1 MDSGGFD
8 FGGVSADEQWAPM
21 SDLMAALMLIFMF
34 VAIIFVRTVVD
45 APAVQ
50 REECATMYRVLADEF
65 GQEFE
70 HWDVELL
77 EDLTI
82 RFRNPEILFAQGRDI
97 VSPRFREILEQFF
110 PRYVNILRS
119 DRFLQEVREVR
130 IEGHTSSEWDGNT
143 SDIEGYFK
151 NMELSQDRTRAIL
164 HLMLQLEISPEDSRW
179 LRPLITANGLSSSKP
194 ILDSD
199 NNEDRRRSR
208 RVEFRLMTSAC
219 QMAGI
224 DGNQ

>member
-8 FGGVSADEQWAPM
+8 FGGSSGDEQWAPM

-45 APAVQ
+45 EVGVQ
-50 REECATMYRVLADEF
+50 EEECAAMYRILASEF
-65 GQEFE
+65 SQDFE
-70 HWDVELL
+70 NWDVELL
-77 EDLTI
+77 KDLTI

-97 VSPRFREILEQFF
+97 VSPRFREILEDFF
-110 PRYVNILRS
+110 PRYVKKLRT
-119 DRFLQEVREVR
+119 RKFLQEVREVR
-130 IEGHTSSEWDGNT
+130 IEGHTSSEWNGNT

-164 HLMLQLEISPEDSRW
+164 HLVLNLKIAHEDSEW

-194 ILDSD
+194 ILDRNS
-199 NNEDRRRSR
+199 NEDRQRSR

-224 DGNQ
+224 DNEQ

>member
-8 FGGVSADEQWAPM
+8 FGGASADEQWAPM

-45 APAVQ
+45 GEGVHK
-50 REECATMYRVLADEF
+50 EECAKMFRILATEF
-65 GQEFE
+65 SGDFE
-70 HWDVELL
+70 NWDVELL

-97 VSPRFREILEQFF
+97 VSPRFRDILEDFF
-110 PRYVNILRS
+110 PRYVEILRS
-119 DRFLQEVREVR
+119 KQFLDQIREVR
-130 IEGHTSSEWDGNT
+130 IEGHTSSEWNGSSSPT
-143 SDIEGYFK
+143 QGYFK

-164 HLMLQLEISPEDSRW
+164 HLVLQSKIAREDSRW

-194 ILDSD
+194 ILDRRG
-199 NNEDRRRSR
+199 NEDRRRSR
-208 RVEFRLMTSAC
+208 RVEFRLMTTAC

-224 DGNQ
+224 ANDR

>member
-8 FGGVSADEQWAPM
+8 FGAAGADEQWAPM

-45 APAVQ
+45 DEGVQ
-50 REECATMYRVLADEF
+50 KEECATMYRMLATEF
-65 GQEFE
+65 SHDFE
-70 HWDVELL
+70 NWDVELL
-77 EDLTI
+77 KDLTI

-97 VSPRFREILEQFF
+97 VSPRFREILEDFF
-110 PRYVNILRS
+110 PRYVTILRTKK
-119 DRFLQEVREVR
+119 FLQEVREVR
-130 IEGHTSSEWDGNT
+130 IEGHTSSEWNGNT
-143 SDIEGYFK
+143 SDTEGYFK

-164 HLMLQLEISPEDSRW
+164 HLVLQSKVTHEDIEW

-194 ILDSD
+194 ILDR
-199 NNEDRRRSR
+199 NNDEDRQRSR

-224 DGNQ
+224 SSD